1 MQPNAGRSARLKLMT
16 RKSKLD
22 LGGRIVGVFL
32 VVVGLAFFAL
42 LAFVLMSGDLVLSK
56 VGLRVAFFFVGV
68 GALLIW
74 VGSRFLKVEPEDQG
88 RMHEPE

>member
-1 MQPNAGRSARLKLMT
+1 MT

-42 LAFVLMSGDLVLSK
+42 LAFVLLSGDLTLSK
-56 VGLRVAFFFVGV
+56 VGLRVAFFFVGF

-74 VGSRFLKVEPEDQG
+74 IGSRFLKAEPEDQE